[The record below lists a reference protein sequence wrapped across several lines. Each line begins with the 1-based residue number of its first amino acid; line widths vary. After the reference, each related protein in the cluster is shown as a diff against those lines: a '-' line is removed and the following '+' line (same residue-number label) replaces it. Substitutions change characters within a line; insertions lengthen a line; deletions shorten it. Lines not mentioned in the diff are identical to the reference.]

1 MLGKG
6 ISLSSGRRRRHSTWR
21 LSAAFNPAKTAAQT
35 LAVIRSRSVLESS
48 NPPPR
53 TKATAGLPEQKKAA
67 HVRPNRGV
75 AGGRTGIG
83 NSGLRLACDGPL
95 RLCLQLETGL
105 FVTGASPRG
114 CRRRLVVKSP
124 AIKPSRQH
132 GIREGSSGFDCW
144 KTPAAVA
151 AMLLRKP
158 AGGRRKARGF
168 WYGKIGRFSR
178 TGGPVKDESCT
189 VYGSRSSM
197 DRPIGGRKSMGFSKG
212 WCLRVAGDSIG
223 WYRDWLRLDEPR
235 HWQPRLQA
243 LSANGG
249 NRPLGRSAPG
259 RSSTNAGGAEPANGH
274 LGFKHCRPT
283 AGT

>member
-1 MLGKG
+1 
-6 ISLSSGRRRRHSTWR
+6 
-21 LSAAFNPAKTAAQT
+21 
-35 LAVIRSRSVLESS
+35 LESS

-67 HVRPNRGV
+67 HVRRDRGV

-83 NSGLRLACDGPL
+83 NSGLRLACDGQL

-168 WYGKIGRFSR
+168 TVQRQHSVALPLASNSGHGRQHIR
-178 TGGPVKDESCT
+178 ASC
-189 VYGSRSSM
+189 RIQ
-197 DRPIGGRKSMGFSKG
+197 RN
-212 WCLRVAGDSIG
+212 
-223 WYRDWLRLDEPR
+223 
-235 HWQPRLQA
+235 QPFRIA
-243 LSANGG
+243 
-249 NRPLGRSAPG
+249 
-259 RSSTNAGGAEPANGH
+259 
-274 LGFKHCRPT
+274 
-283 AGT
+283 